1 MQVPAGADGLE
12 SVVQGEYGSL
22 VLLTLRSRDSG
33 RRYEVVLKR
42 HVKKETPI
50 ATVSPRAQRAGRPT
64 QSARSERHAAVSL
77 VRAAVQSLRKLVLR
91 MDRDAPLEQEEHG
104 LAVQPTSIGI
114 TFAASSPA
122 WPSASKRITGLVPG
136 GPALL
141 GESLQEGDILV
152 SVDGVGLSGL
162 APSTDVTALVRAN
175 DRIGSHVSLKI
186 QRGAQVKEV
195 LVNRTAVDGMER
207 AQALFDSIAAL
218 SRRPSPPALS
228 AAEEYQDAIQQT
240 FTAAMQVERGRQMA
254 ECNQASALLDMQSRL
269 LSHLMTID
277 GLLDQI
283 YGASSDDDGHPSE
296 IRPAGPV
303 RCPGCQHLEEQ
314 VHAQARAL
322 QVACSHPFGC
332 FASAGGSCAFILEG
346 CLCCRSIGLTT
357 ARLASN
363 GIKRRQ
369 LTVEKLQRSTTL
381 SRPCAGQSWPC
392 WCRCYPFLRFSL
404 RFFVLSLVWA
414 VIFILRRAGSWR
426 RAQGCW
432 MRVTKPLFCLAL
444 KLRISNAPT
453 R

>member
-207 AQALFDSIAAL
+207 AQALFDAIAAL

-228 AAEEYQDAIQQT
+228 SAAEEYQDAIQKM
-240 FTAAMQVERGRQMA
+240 FAAATQVERGRQMA
-254 ECNQASALLDMQSRL
+254 ECNHARALLDMQSRL
-269 LSHLMTID
+269 LSELMTID

-283 YGASSDDDGHPSE
+283 YKASSDDDGHPSE
-296 IRPAGPV
+296 IRSGGSV
-303 RCPGCQHLEEQ
+303 RCSACQHLEEQ
-314 VHAQARAL
+314 VRAQARCL
-322 QVACSHPFGC
+322 QVACS
-332 FASAGGSCAFILEG
+332 
-346 CLCCRSIGLTT
+346 
-357 ARLASN
+357 
-363 GIKRRQ
+363 
-369 LTVEKLQRSTTL
+369 
-381 SRPCAGQSWPC
+381 
-392 WCRCYPFLRFSL
+392 
-404 RFFVLSLVWA
+404 
-414 VIFILRRAGSWR
+414 
-426 RAQGCW
+426 
-432 MRVTKPLFCLAL
+432 PLLPVHKDC
-444 KLRISNAPT
+444 
-453 R
+453 